1 MKLKL
6 SGNRK
11 VSPLSRITSSKEAKV
26 KVKNAF
32 GLPAFDS
39 CTYFTEWCIGTC
51 YADRI
56 QTAWTNVDAL
66 VWHNLET
73 LRSVGSNVPKMVA
86 LLDEMVKSVNWHG
99 QEKVFRWLWNG
110 DVFSALFA
118 RAIAKTCDLN
128 PEVQFWM
135 YTRSFAY
142 TPHLW
147 GIPNLVVYLSVDEYN
162 IDWAKKVYNS
172 VTPGTVWIAAC
183 ADTWEQ
189 TEEIMREVVG
199 RNAPRCPELTGKIPL
214 VSDDGVGACVQ
225 CKLCYKSI
233 NHVRFS
239 SQKAIK

>member
-1 MKLKL
+1 MELKL

-11 VSPLSRITSSKEAKV
+11 VSPLSVITSSQAKP
-26 KVKNAF
+26 KVKNSF

-39 CTYFTEWCIGTC
+39 CTYFTEWCMDVC
-51 YADRI
+51 YADKI
-56 QTAWTNVDAL
+56 QTAWTNVDKL
-66 VWHNLET
+66 VWHNLEA
-73 LRSVGSNVPKMVA
+73 LKSCGSSVPKMVN
-86 LLDEMVKSVNWHG
+86 LLDKMVKSVKWYD

-118 RAIAKTCDLN
+118 RAIVKTCDLN

-142 TPHLW
+142 IPLLLN
-147 GIPNLVVYLSVDEYN
+147 IPNLVVYMSVDEYN
-162 IDWAKKVYNS
+162 IDWAKDVYS
-172 VTPGTVWIAAC
+172 KIEPGKVWIAAC